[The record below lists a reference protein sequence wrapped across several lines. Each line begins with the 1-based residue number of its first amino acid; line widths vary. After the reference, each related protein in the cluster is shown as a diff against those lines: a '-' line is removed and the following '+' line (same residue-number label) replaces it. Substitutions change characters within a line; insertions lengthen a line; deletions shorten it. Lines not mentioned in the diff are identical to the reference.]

1 MEQNSYYVKICGLTR
16 PEDAVLAENL
26 GAKFLGIVFH
36 KYSPRRATVEQ
47 AREILLA
54 VNAPIVFVFGYDDA
68 SDILSVWSQLST
80 PHTFLQIP
88 FMHLDFEEIEMRLTA
103 AKIFPSLS
111 IDHFDERTEQS
122 LERFPLFLLDSAVG
136 TGIDG
141 RPMAGGTGKTF
152 EWEKAKHVRLPYL
165 LAGGLN
171 PDNLCEALR
180 TLEPLGVDVSSG
192 VESAPG
198 MKDPEKLALFIR
210 TAIKPQEYCRGR

>member
-16 PEDAVLAENL
+16 PEDAVLSENL

-36 KYSPRRATVEQ
+36 KYSPRRASLEQ
-47 AREILLA
+47 AREILQA
-54 VNAPIVFVFGYDDA
+54 VNAPVLFVFGYDDA
-68 SDILSVWSQLST
+68 SDIISVWSQLST
-80 PHTFLQIP
+80 PRTFLQIP
-88 FMHLDFEEIEMRLTA
+88 FLHQNFEEIETRLTA

-111 IDHFDERTEQS
+111 IDHFDDRTEQS
-122 LERFPLFLLDSAVG
+122 LKRFPLFLLDSAIG
-136 TGIDG
+136 TGMDG
-141 RPMAGGTGKTF
+141 RPIAGGTGQTF
-152 EWEKAKHVRLPYL
+152 AWEKAKNIRMPYL

-171 PDNLCEALR
+171 PENLCDALR

-192 VESAPG
+192 VEFAPG